1 MSCDWSTFGEVGVG
15 PTDPK
20 SHDWGAVAELEGHG
34 ASLGHR
40 ERDRETSVKNFSHMT
55 GEHLER

>member
-1 MSCDWSTFGEVGVG
+1 MG

-20 SHDWGAVAELEGHG
+20 SHDWGAVGELEGHG
-34 ASLGHR
+34 ASLRHG